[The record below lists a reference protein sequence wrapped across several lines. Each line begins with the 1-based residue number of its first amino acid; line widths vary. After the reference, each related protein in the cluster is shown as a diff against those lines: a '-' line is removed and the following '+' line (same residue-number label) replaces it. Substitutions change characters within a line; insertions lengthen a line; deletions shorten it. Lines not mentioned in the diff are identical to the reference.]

1 MEEAGGRSRSTG
13 DSGTLQKD
21 GRRCPLAAVVRSLRK
36 RLQLFNRSSL
46 LVSDRSECP
55 AYPTELVFGLD
66 MSEDVTPAAFERQR
80 SALLALLN
88 DITIAESNCPTGARV
103 AVVGYSDY
111 ANYLIRFH
119 DYRRKTQLVEL
130 VKNIAMKST
139 SNARQLGAAMRF
151 VGQNVF
157 KRVRAGA
164 MMRKVAVFLAN
175 GPPQDFES
183 IVTAVM
189 EYRGLNIIPAVISLK
204 NVPAIRRAMEVGLP
218 TQLPVAHLFFML

>member
-1 MEEAGGRSRSTG
+1 M
-13 DSGTLQKD
+13 
-21 GRRCPLAAVVRSLRK
+21 
-36 RLQLFNRSSL
+36 
-46 LVSDRSECP
+46 
-55 AYPTELVFGLD
+55 D

-80 SALLALLN
+80 SALRALLD

-103 AVVGYSDY
+103 AVVGYSNY
-111 ANYLIRFH
+111 AKYLIRFH
-119 DYRRKTQLVEL
+119 DYHRKKQLIEL
-130 VKNIAMKST
+130 VKNIAMERT
-139 SNARQLGAAMRF
+139 SNKRQLGAAMRF

-175 GPPQDFES
+175 GPSQDFSS

-204 NVPAIRRAMEVGLP
+204 STPAIRRAMEVGLL
-218 TQLPVAHLFFML
+218 TQQVLTADVNFLSLVCSSCSDPADVSCSSS